1 MTEGA
6 PIDDAPAGLNVPAD
20 NRAMASTVCCP
31 GCWTWSELGKRTTCQ
46 RCGSALILPDGRSVE
61 TAHSDPPPPLPPPAA
76 FGYVGAPAA
85 AAHSGFSGGSYQM
98 VTTPSG
104 TDWVAICRWI
114 TIGYG
119 LLVVLGLI
127 GVGLLVQHINV
138 SITDPNTGITTVQT
152 FNIGPAFAIS
162 AIILAALF
170 ALFAWL
176 TQYPVARVI
185 FLILDALAVL
195 GALSGLGRTQGFG
208 VLGLVSLAVDVAYGG
223 ALVMSLLPRAQ
234 PAYG

>member
-1 MTEGA
+1 M
-6 PIDDAPAGLNVPAD
+6 
-20 NRAMASTVCCP
+20 SSQVCCP
-31 GCWTWSELGKRTTCQ
+31 GCWTWSDLGKRTTCQ
-46 RCGSALILPDGRSVE
+46 RCGAALILPDGRTVE
-61 TAHSDPPPPLPPPAA
+61 TAQTDPPPPPPPPGA
-76 FGYVGAPAA
+76 FGFPAPPPIGAPTA
-85 AAHSGFSGGSYQM
+85 FSGPGYQSL
-98 VTTPSG
+98 TQPPG

-127 GVGLLVQHINV
+127 FVGLLVRHIDV
-138 SITDPNTGITTVQT
+138 PITDPNTGITTVQA
-152 FNIGPAFAIS
+152 FDIGAAFAIG
-162 AIILAALF
+162 AIVAGAFF

-176 TQYPVARVI
+176 TRYAVARVI
-185 FLILDALAVL
+185 FLILDGLAVL
-195 GALSGLGRTQGFG
+195 SALSALGRTQGFG

>member
-1 MTEGA
+1 VTEAA
-6 PIDDAPAGLNVPAD
+6 PIDDASIRMHVRAD
-20 NRAMASTVCCP
+20 NRAMASKVCCP

-46 RCGSALILPDGRSVE
+46 RCGASLILPDGRSVE
-61 TAHSDPPPPLPPPAA
+61 TAQSDPPPPPPPPAA
-76 FGYVGAPAA
+76 FGYAGAPAVGA
-85 AAHSGFSGGSYQM
+85 QSGFSAGSYQT

-119 LLVVLGLI
+119 LFVVLALI

-138 SITDPNTGITTVQT
+138 SITDPNTGITSVQT
-152 FNIGPAFAIS
+152 FNIGPAFAIG

-185 FLILDALAVL
+185 FLILDVLAVL
-195 GALSGLGRTQGFG
+195 GALSQLGRTQGFG
-208 VLGLVSLAVDVAYGG
+208 FLGLVSLAVDVAYGA